1 MPVITING
9 VIGSGTLEIGH
20 LVAQNMG
27 LNYVDR
33 YIFSEAAR
41 LVGSPISRLI
51 EKEQRVVPFRE
62 RVARFMQGVLERS
75 AVAGAG
81 AEPYF
86 GRGIEMLP
94 AEAYTELVSDAAAST
109 VHDRAFIEATTSVIK
124 ELAAGGNV
132 VIIGR
137 GGNMILADTPGVVH
151 VGLLAPMAVRIDTM
165 AKREMFTPDEARAY
179 AEDLENARV
188 TFYRK
193 FFRVPANDPTRY
205 HLMLNIGR
213 ISQTTAAEIIAHAAE
228 DITAAAPK
236 PTATANPAP
245 ASPPASTTTARA

>member
-1 MPVITING
+1 MAVITING

-20 LVAQNMG
+20 MVAQNLG
-27 LNYVDR
+27 INYVDR

-41 LVGSPISRLI
+41 LVGSPIGQLI

-94 AEAYTELVSDAAAST
+94 AEAYTELVSDAASSSP
-109 VHDRAFIEATTSVIK
+109 VHDRAFIDATTSVIK
-124 ELAAGGNV
+124 ELAEGGDV

-151 VGLLAPMAVRIDTM
+151 VGLIAPMEVRIDTM
-165 AKREMFTPDEARAY
+165 AKREMFSNEEARAY

-193 FFRVPANDPTRY
+193 FFRVGANDPTKF

-213 ISQTTAAEIIAHAAE
+213 ISQSTAAEIIGHAAE
-228 DITAAAPK
+228 DIAGAA
-236 PTATANPAP
+236 T
-245 ASPPASTTTARA
+245 

>member
-9 VIGSGTLEIGH
+9 VIGSGTLEVGH
-20 LVAQNMG
+20 MVAQNMG
-27 LNYVDR
+27 INYVDR

-41 LVGSPISRLI
+41 LVGSPIGQMI
-51 EKEQRVVPFRE
+51 EKEQRVIPFRE
-62 RVARFMQGVLERS
+62 KVARFMQTVLERS

-94 AEAYTELVSDAAAST
+94 AEAYTELVSDAAATSA

-124 ELAAGGNV
+124 DLAAAGDV

-137 GGNMILADTPGVVH
+137 GSNMILADTPGVVH
-151 VGLLAPMAVRIDTM
+151 VGLVAPMAVRIDTM
-165 AKREMFTPDEARAY
+165 AKREMFNPEEARAY
-179 AEDLENARV
+179 SEELENARL

-193 FFRVPANDPTRY
+193 FFRINANDPTKY

-213 ISQTTAAEIIAHAAE
+213 ISQSTAAEIIGH
-228 DITAAAPK
+228 
-236 PTATANPAP
+236 ATADIAGAP
-245 ASPPASTTTARA
+245 VG

>member
-20 LVAQNMG
+20 LVAQNLG
-27 LNYVDR
+27 INYVDR

-41 LVGSPISRLI
+41 LVGSPIGQMI
-51 EKEQRVVPFRE
+51 EKEQRVIPFRE
-62 RVARFMQGVLERS
+62 KVARFMQTVLERS

-94 AEAYTELVSDAAAST
+94 AEAYTELVSDAAST
-109 VHDRAFIEATTSVIK
+109 SAVHDRAFIEATTSVIK
-124 ELAAGGNV
+124 DLAAAGDV

-137 GGNMILADTPGVVH
+137 GSNMILADTPGVVH
-151 VGLLAPMAVRIDTM
+151 VGLVAPMDVRIDTM
-165 AKREMFTPDEARAY
+165 AKREMFNPEEARAY
-179 AEDLENARV
+179 SEELENARV

-193 FFRVPANDPTRY
+193 FFRINANDPTKY

-213 ISQTTAAEIIAHAAE
+213 ISQSTAAEIIGHASA
-228 DITAAAPK
+228 DIAGVPVG
-236 PTATANPAP
+236 
-245 ASPPASTTTARA
+245 

>member
-20 LVAQNMG
+20 LVAQNLG

-41 LVGSPISRLI
+41 LVGSPVGQLM

-94 AEAYTELVSDAAAST
+94 AEAYTELVSDAAATSP
-109 VHDRAFIEATTSVIK
+109 VHDRAFIDATTSVIT
-124 ELAAGGNV
+124 ELAESGDV

-151 VGLLAPMAVRIDTM
+151 VGLVAPMDVRIDTM
-165 AKREMFTPDEARAY
+165 AKRELFSNAEARAY
-179 AEDLENARV
+179 AEELENARV

-193 FFRVPANDPTRY
+193 FFRVNANDPENF

-213 ISQTTAAEIIAHAAE
+213 ISQSTAAEIIGHAAE
-228 DITAAAPK
+228 DIATAAD
-236 PTATANPAP
+236 
-245 ASPPASTTTARA
+245 

>member
-9 VIGSGTLEIGH
+9 VIGSGTLEVGH
-20 LVAQNMG
+20 MVAQNMG
-27 LNYVDR
+27 INYVDR

-41 LVGSPISRLI
+41 LVGSPIGQMI
-51 EKEQRVVPFRE
+51 EKEQRVIPFRE
-62 RVARFMQGVLERS
+62 KVARFMQTVLERS

-94 AEAYTELVSDAAAST
+94 AEAYTELVSDAAST
-109 VHDRAFIEATTSVIK
+109 SAVHDRAFIEATTSVIK
-124 ELAAGGNV
+124 DLAAAGDV

-137 GGNMILADTPGVVH
+137 GSNMILADTPGVVH
-151 VGLLAPMAVRIDTM
+151 VGLVAPMAVRIDTM
-165 AKREMFTPDEARAY
+165 AKREMFNPEEARAY
-179 AEDLENARV
+179 SEELENARL

-193 FFRVPANDPTRY
+193 FFRINANDPTKY

-213 ISQTTAAEIIAHAAE
+213 ISQSTAAEIIGH
-228 DITAAAPK
+228 
-236 PTATANPAP
+236 ATADIAGAP
-245 ASPPASTTTARA
+245 VG

>member
-9 VIGSGTLEIGH
+9 LIGSGTLEIGH
-20 LVAQNMG
+20 LVAQNLG

-41 LVGSPISRLI
+41 LVGSPVTRLI

-62 RVARFMQGVLERS
+62 KVARFMQTVLERS

-94 AEAYTELVSDAAAST
+94 AEAYTELVSDTAATSA
-109 VHDRAFIEATTSVIK
+109 VHDRAFIEATTSVIN
-124 ELAAGGNV
+124 ELAAGGDV

-137 GGNMILADTPGVVH
+137 GSNMILADVPGVVH
-151 VGLLAPMAVRIDTM
+151 VGLVAPMDVRIDTM
-165 AKREMFTPDEARAY
+165 SKREMFTPDEAKSY
-179 AEDLENARV
+179 AEELETARL

-193 FFRVPANDPTRY
+193 FFRINANDPTQY

-213 ISQTTAAEIIAHAAE
+213 ISQNTAAEIIGHASE
-228 DITAAAPK
+228 DITGS
-236 PTATANPAP
+236 PAG
-245 ASPPASTTTARA
+245 

>member
-1 MPVITING
+1 MPVITVNG

-41 LVGSPISRLI
+41 LVGSPISQLI

-62 RVARFMQGVLERS
+62 KVARFMQGVLERS
-75 AVAGAG
+75 AIAGAG

-94 AEAYTELVSDAAAST
+94 AEAYTELVSDAASGSA
-109 VHDRAFIEATTSVIK
+109 VHDKAFIQATTSVIK
-124 ELAAGGNV
+124 ELAAGGEV

-137 GGNMILADTPGVVH
+137 GSNMILANTPGVVH
-151 VGLLAPMAVRIDTM
+151 VGLMAPLDVRIDTM
-165 AKREMFTPDEARAY
+165 AKREMFTPEEARAY
-179 AEDLENARV
+179 AEELENARV

-193 FFRVPANDPTRY
+193 FFRVNANDPTKF

-213 ISQTTAAEIIAHAAE
+213 ISQSTAAEIIAHAAE
-228 DITAAAPK
+228 DITQAVAA
-236 PTATANPAP
+236 
-245 ASPPASTTTARA
+245 

>member
-27 LNYVDR
+27 INYVDR

-41 LVGSPISRLI
+41 LVGSPIGQMI
-51 EKEQRVVPFRE
+51 EKEQRVIPFRE
-62 RVARFMQGVLERS
+62 KVARFMQTVLERS

-94 AEAYTELVSDAAAST
+94 AEAYTELVSDAAST
-109 VHDRAFIEATTSVIK
+109 SAVHDRAFIEATTSVIK
-124 ELAAGGNV
+124 DLAAAGDV

-137 GGNMILADTPGVVH
+137 GSNMILADTPGVVH
-151 VGLLAPMAVRIDTM
+151 VGLVAPMDVRIDTM
-165 AKREMFTPDEARAY
+165 SKREMFNLEEARAY
-179 AEDLENARV
+179 SEELENARV

-193 FFRVPANDPTRY
+193 FFRINANDPTKY

-213 ISQTTAAEIIAHAAE
+213 ISQSTAAEIIGHASA
-228 DITAAAPK
+228 DIAGVPVG
-236 PTATANPAP
+236 
-245 ASPPASTTTARA
+245 

>member
-9 VIGSGTLEIGH
+9 IIGSGTLEIGH

-41 LVGSPISRLI
+41 LVGSPVGQLI

-62 RVARFMQGVLERS
+62 KVARFMQGVLERS

-94 AEAYTELVSDAAAST
+94 AEAYTELVSDAAAASP
-109 VHDRAFIEATTSVIK
+109 VHDRAFIDATTSVIK
-124 ELAAGGNV
+124 ELAAGGDV

-137 GGNMILADTPGVVH
+137 GSNIILADMPGVVH
-151 VGLLAPMAVRIDTM
+151 IGLVAPMDVRVDTM
-165 AKREMFTPDEARAY
+165 AKRELFSNEEARDY
-179 AEDLENARV
+179 AEELENARV

-193 FFRVPANDPTRY
+193 FFRIMNPNDPTNF

-213 ISQTTAAEIIAHAAE
+213 ISQSTAAEIIAHAAE
-228 DITAAAPK
+228 DIAGI
-236 PTATANPAP
+236 NG
-245 ASPPASTTTARA
+245 

>member
-9 VIGSGTLEIGH
+9 VIGSGTIEIGH
-20 LVAQNMG
+20 MVAQNLG
-27 LNYVDR
+27 INYVDR

-41 LVGSPISRLI
+41 LVGSPIGQLI

-94 AEAYTELVSDAAAST
+94 AEAYTELVSDAASSSP
-109 VHDRAFIEATTSVIK
+109 VHDRAFIDATTSVIK
-124 ELAAGGNV
+124 ELAAGGDV

-137 GGNMILADTPGVVH
+137 GGNMILADTPGC
-151 VGLLAPMAVRIDTM
+151 GTRGID
-165 AKREMFTPDEARAY
+165 RSHGRA
-179 AEDLENARV
+179 
-188 TFYRK
+188 
-193 FFRVPANDPTRY
+193 
-205 HLMLNIGR
+205 H
-213 ISQTTAAEIIAHAAE
+213 
-228 DITAAAPK
+228 
-236 PTATANPAP
+236 
-245 ASPPASTTTARA
+245 

>member
-20 LVAQNMG
+20 MVAQNMG
-27 LNYVDR
+27 INYVDR

-41 LVGSPISRLI
+41 LVGSPIRQMI
-51 EKEQRVVPFRE
+51 EKEQRVIPFRE
-62 RVARFMQGVLERS
+62 KVARFMQTVLERS

-94 AEAYTELVSDAAAST
+94 AEAYTELVSDAAST
-109 VHDRAFIEATTSVIK
+109 SAVHDRAFIDATTSVIK
-124 ELAAGGNV
+124 DLAAAGDV

-137 GGNMILADTPGVVH
+137 GSNMILADTPGVVH
-151 VGLLAPMAVRIDTM
+151 VGLVAPMDVRIDTM
-165 AKREMFTPDEARAY
+165 AKREMFNPEEARAY
-179 AEDLENARV
+179 SEELENARV

-193 FFRVPANDPTRY
+193 FFRINANDPTKY

-213 ISQTTAAEIIAHAAE
+213 ISQGTAAEIIGHAAA
-228 DITAAAPK
+228 DIVGTPVG
-236 PTATANPAP
+236 
-245 ASPPASTTTARA
+245 

>member
-41 LVGSPISRLI
+41 LVGSPISQLI
-51 EKEQRVVPFRE
+51 EKEQRVVPFGQ
-62 RVARFMQGVLERS
+62 RVARFMQTVLERS

-94 AEAYTELVSDAAAST
+94 AEAYTELVSDTAST
-109 VHDRAFIEATTSVIK
+109 SPVHDRAFINATTSVIK
-124 ELAAGGNV
+124 ELAAADNV

-137 GGNMILADTPGVVH
+137 GSNMILADTPGVVH
-151 VGLLAPMAVRIDTM
+151 VGLVAPMDVRIDTM

-179 AEDLENARV
+179 AEELENARV

-193 FFRVPANDPTRY
+193 FFRTGANDPDRF

-213 ISQTTAAEIIAHAAE
+213 ISQSTAAEIIGHAAA
-228 DITAAAPK
+228 DIAAAP
-236 PTATANPAP
+236 AD
-245 ASPPASTTTARA
+245 

>member
-9 VIGSGTLEIGH
+9 VIGSGTLEVGH
-20 LVAQNMG
+20 MVAQNMG
-27 LNYVDR
+27 INYVDR

-41 LVGSPISRLI
+41 LVGSPIGQMI
-51 EKEQRVVPFRE
+51 EKEQRVIPFRE
-62 RVARFMQGVLERS
+62 KVARFMQTVLERS

-94 AEAYTELVSDAAAST
+94 AEAYTELVSDAAST
-109 VHDRAFIEATTSVIK
+109 SAVHDRAFIEATTSVIK
-124 ELAAGGNV
+124 DLAAAGDV

-137 GGNMILADTPGVVH
+137 GSNMILADTPGVVH
-151 VGLLAPMAVRIDTM
+151 VGLVAPMAVRIDTM
-165 AKREMFTPDEARAY
+165 AKREMFNPEEARAY
-179 AEDLENARV
+179 SEELENARL

-193 FFRVPANDPTRY
+193 FFRINANDPTKY

-213 ISQTTAAEIIAHAAE
+213 ISQSTAAEIIGH
-228 DITAAAPK
+228 
-236 PTATANPAP
+236 ATADIVGTPVG
-245 ASPPASTTTARA
+245 

>member
-20 LVAQNMG
+20 LVAQNLG
-27 LNYVDR
+27 INYVDR

-41 LVGSPISRLI
+41 LVGSPVSRLI

-62 RVARFMQGVLERS
+62 RVARFMQTVLERS

-86 GRGIEMLP
+86 GRGVEMLP
-94 AEAYTELVSDAAAST
+94 AEAYTELVSDAAASST
-109 VHDRAFIEATTSVIK
+109 VHDRAFIDATTSVIK
-124 ELAAGGNV
+124 ELAAGGDV

-137 GGNMILADTPGVVH
+137 GSNMILANTPGVVH
-151 VGLLAPMAVRIDTM
+151 IGLLAPMDVRIDTM
-165 AKREMFTPDEARAY
+165 AKRELFTPDEARAY
-179 AEDLENARV
+179 AEELENARL

-193 FFRVPANDPTRY
+193 FFRVNANDPTQF

-213 ISQTTAAEIIAHAAE
+213 ISQSTAAEIIGHAAA
-228 DITAAAPK
+228 DITGAAD
-236 PTATANPAP
+236 
-245 ASPPASTTTARA
+245 

>member
-41 LVGSPISRLI
+41 LVGSPVGRLI

-62 RVARFMQGVLERS
+62 KVARFMQTVLERS

-94 AEAYTELVSDAAAST
+94 AEAYTELVSDAASSSN

-124 ELAAGGNV
+124 ELAGGGDV

-137 GGNMILADTPGVVH
+137 GSNMILADTPGVIH
-151 VGLLAPMAVRIDTM
+151 VGLLAPMDVRVDTM
-165 AKREMFTPDEARAY
+165 AKREMFTPDEARSY
-179 AEDLENARV
+179 AEELENARV

-193 FFRVPANDPTRY
+193 FFRTDANDPTKF

-213 ISQTTAAEIIAHAAE
+213 ISQSTAAEIIAHAAE
-228 DITAAAPK
+228 DIAAAV
-236 PTATANPAP
+236 PA
-245 ASPPASTTTARA
+245 

>member
-20 LVAQNMG
+20 LVAQNLG
-27 LNYVDR
+27 INYVDR

-41 LVGSPISRLI
+41 LVGSPIGQLI

-94 AEAYTELVSDAAAST
+94 AEAYTELVSDAAATSP
-109 VHDRAFIEATTSVIK
+109 VHDRAFIDATTSVIT
-124 ELAAGGNV
+124 ELASGGDV

-137 GGNMILADTPGVVH
+137 GGNMILADMPGVVH
-151 VGLLAPMAVRIDTM
+151 VGLVAPMDVRIDTM
-165 AKREMFTPDEARAY
+165 AKREMFSNEEARAY

-193 FFRVPANDPTRY
+193 FFRVNANDPTKF

-213 ISQTTAAEIIAHAAE
+213 ISQSTAAEIIGHAAE
-228 DITAAAPK
+228 DIAGAAD
-236 PTATANPAP
+236 
-245 ASPPASTTTARA
+245 

>member
-41 LVGSPISRLI
+41 LVGSPVGQLI
-51 EKEQRVVPFRE
+51 EKEQRVVPVRE
-62 RVARFMQGVLERS
+62 KVARFMQGVLERS

-86 GRGIEMLP
+86 GCGIEMLP
-94 AEAYTELVSDAAAST
+94 AEAYTELVSDAAAASP
-109 VHDRAFIEATTSVIK
+109 VHDRAFIDATTSVIK
-124 ELAAGGNV
+124 ELAEGGDV

-137 GGNMILADTPGVVH
+137 GSNIILADMPGVVH
-151 VGLLAPMAVRIDTM
+151 IGLVAPMDVRIDTM
-165 AKREMFTPDEARAY
+165 AKRELFSNEEARDY
-179 AEDLENARV
+179 AEELENARV

-193 FFRVPANDPTRY
+193 FFRILNPNDPTNF
-205 HLMLNIGR
+205 HVMLNIGR
-213 ISQTTAAEIIAHAAE
+213 ISQNTAAEIIAHAAE
-228 DITAAAPK
+228 DIAG
-236 PTATANPAP
+236 ANA
-245 ASPPASTTTARA
+245 

>member
-20 LVAQNMG
+20 LVAQNLG
-27 LNYVDR
+27 INYVDR

-41 LVGSPISRLI
+41 LVGSPVSRLI

-62 RVARFMQGVLERS
+62 RVARFMQTVLERS

-86 GRGIEMLP
+86 GRGVEMLP
-94 AEAYTELVSDAAAST
+94 AEAYTELVSDAAASST
-109 VHDRAFIEATTSVIK
+109 VHDRAFIDATTSVIK
-124 ELAAGGNV
+124 ELAAGGDV

-137 GGNMILADTPGVVH
+137 GSNMILANTPGVVH
-151 VGLLAPMAVRIDTM
+151 IGLLAPMDVRIDTM
-165 AKREMFTPDEARAY
+165 AKRELFTPEEARAY
-179 AEDLENARV
+179 AEELENARL

-193 FFRVPANDPTRY
+193 FFRVNANDPTQF

-213 ISQTTAAEIIAHAAE
+213 ISQSTAAEIIGHAAA
-228 DITAAAPK
+228 DITGAAD
-236 PTATANPAP
+236 
-245 ASPPASTTTARA
+245 

>member
-33 YIFSEAAR
+33 YIFAEAAR
-41 LVGSPISRLI
+41 LVGSPISLLI

-62 RVARFMQGVLERS
+62 KVARFMQGVLERS

-94 AEAYTELVSDAAAST
+94 AEAYTELMSDAAAASP
-109 VHDRAFIEATTSVIK
+109 VHDRAFIAATTSVIK
-124 ELAAGGNV
+124 ELAAGGDV
-132 VIIGR
+132 VICGR
-137 GGNMILADTPGVVH
+137 GGNMILADTPGVIH
-151 VGLLAPMAVRIDTM
+151 VGLVAPMNVRSDTM
-165 AKREMFTPDEARAY
+165 AKREMFSPEEARAY
-179 AEDLENARV
+179 AEELENARV
-188 TFYRK
+188 TYYRK
-193 FFRVPANDPTRY
+193 FFRVDANDPTRF

-213 ISQTTAAEIIAHAAE
+213 ISQSTAAEIIGHAAA
-228 DITAAAPK
+228 DIAAEA
-236 PTATANPAP
+236 PAP
-245 ASPPASTTTARA
+245 APA

>member
-9 VIGSGTLEIGH
+9 VIGSGTLEVGH
-20 LVAQNMG
+20 MVAQNMG
-27 LNYVDR
+27 INYVDR

-41 LVGSPISRLI
+41 LVGSPIGQMI
-51 EKEQRVVPFRE
+51 EKEQRVIPFRE
-62 RVARFMQGVLERS
+62 KVARFMQTVLERS

-94 AEAYTELVSDAAAST
+94 AEAYTELVSDAAATSA
-109 VHDRAFIEATTSVIK
+109 VHDRAFIDATTSVIK
-124 ELAAGGNV
+124 DLAAAGDV

-137 GGNMILADTPGVVH
+137 GSNMILADTPGVVH
-151 VGLLAPMAVRIDTM
+151 VGLVAPMAVRIDTM
-165 AKREMFTPDEARAY
+165 AKREMFNPEEARAY
-179 AEDLENARV
+179 SEELENARL

-193 FFRVPANDPTRY
+193 FFRINANDPTKY

-213 ISQTTAAEIIAHAAE
+213 ISQSTAAEIIGH
-228 DITAAAPK
+228 
-236 PTATANPAP
+236 ATADIAGAP
-245 ASPPASTTTARA
+245 VG

>member
-20 LVAQNMG
+20 LVAQNLG
-27 LNYVDR
+27 INYVDR

-41 LVGSPISRLI
+41 LVGSPIGQLI

-62 RVARFMQGVLERS
+62 KVARFMQGVLERS

-94 AEAYTELVSDAAAST
+94 AEAYTELVSDAAATSP
-109 VHDRAFIEATTSVIK
+109 VHDRAFIDATTSVIK
-124 ELAAGGNV
+124 ELADSGDV

-151 VGLLAPMAVRIDTM
+151 VGLVAPMEVRIDTM
-165 AKREMFTPDEARAY
+165 AKREMFSNEEARAY

-193 FFRVPANDPTRY
+193 FFRANANDPTKF

-213 ISQTTAAEIIAHAAE
+213 ISQSTAAEIIGHAAE
-228 DITAAAPK
+228 DIAG
-236 PTATANPAP
+236 
-245 ASPPASTTTARA
+245 ASV

>member
-20 LVAQNMG
+20 LVAQNLG
-27 LNYVDR
+27 INYVDR

-41 LVGSPISRLI
+41 LVGSPVSRLI

-62 RVARFMQGVLERS
+62 RVARFMQTVLERS

-86 GRGIEMLP
+86 GRGVEMLP
-94 AEAYTELVSDAAAST
+94 AEAYTELVSDAAASST

-124 ELAAGGNV
+124 ELAAGGDV

-137 GGNMILADTPGVVH
+137 GSNMILANTPGVVH
-151 VGLLAPMAVRIDTM
+151 IGLLAPMDVRIDTM
-165 AKREMFTPDEARAY
+165 AKRELFTPEEARAY
-179 AEDLENARV
+179 AEELENARL

-193 FFRVPANDPTRY
+193 FFRVNANDPTQF

-213 ISQTTAAEIIAHAAE
+213 ISQSTAAEIIGHAAA
-228 DITAAAPK
+228 DITGAAD
-236 PTATANPAP
+236 
-245 ASPPASTTTARA
+245 

>member
-20 LVAQNMG
+20 LVAQNLG
-27 LNYVDR
+27 INYVDR
-33 YIFSEAAR
+33 YIFAEAAR
-41 LVGSPISRLI
+41 LVGSPVGRLI
-51 EKEQRVVPFRE
+51 EKEQRVIPFRE
-62 RVARFMQGVLERS
+62 RVARFMQTVLERS

-86 GRGIEMLP
+86 GRGVEMLP
-94 AEAYTELVSDAAAST
+94 AEAYTELVSDAAASST

-124 ELAAGGNV
+124 ELAAGGDV

-137 GGNMILADTPGVVH
+137 GSNMILADTPGVVH
-151 VGLLAPMAVRIDTM
+151 IGLLAPLAVRIDTM

-179 AEDLENARV
+179 AEDLENARL

-193 FFRVPANDPTRY
+193 FFRVNANDPTRF

-213 ISQTTAAEIIAHAAE
+213 ISQGTAAEIIAHAAA
-228 DITAAAPK
+228 DIAG
-236 PTATANPAP
+236 AP
-245 ASPPASTTTARA
+245 AD

>member
-20 LVAQNMG
+20 QVAQNMG

-62 RVARFMQGVLERS
+62 KVARFMQGVLERS
-75 AVAGAG
+75 AVAGAGAG

-94 AEAYTELVSDAAAST
+94 AEAYTELVSDAAASST

-124 ELAAGGNV
+124 ELAGGGDV

-137 GGNMILADTPGVVH
+137 GGNMILADAPGVVH

-165 AKREMFTPDEARAY
+165 AKRELFTPEEARAY
-179 AEDLENARV
+179 AEELENARV

-193 FFRVPANDPTRY
+193 FFRVNANDPTRF

-213 ISQTTAAEIIAHAAE
+213 ISQSTAAEIIAHAAE
-228 DITAAAPK
+228 DITAA
-236 PTATANPAP
+236 TTVATRAAP
-245 ASPPASTTTARA
+245 A

>member
-20 LVAQNMG
+20 MVAQNMG
-27 LNYVDR
+27 INYVDR

-41 LVGSPISRLI
+41 LVGSPIGQMI
-51 EKEQRVVPFRE
+51 EKEQRVIPFRE
-62 RVARFMQGVLERS
+62 KVARFMQTVLERS

-94 AEAYTELVSDAAAST
+94 AEAYTELVSDAAST
-109 VHDRAFIEATTSVIK
+109 SAVHDRAFIEATTSVIK
-124 ELAAGGNV
+124 DLAAAGDV

-137 GGNMILADTPGVVH
+137 GSNMILADTPGVVH
-151 VGLLAPMAVRIDTM
+151 VGLVAPMDVRIDTM
-165 AKREMFTPDEARAY
+165 AKREMFNPEEARAY
-179 AEDLENARV
+179 SEELENARV

-193 FFRVPANDPTRY
+193 FFRINANDPTKY

-213 ISQTTAAEIIAHAAE
+213 ISQSTAAEIIGHASA
-228 DITAAAPK
+228 DIAGVPVG
-236 PTATANPAP
+236 
-245 ASPPASTTTARA
+245 

>member
-20 LVAQNMG
+20 MVAQNMG
-27 LNYVDR
+27 INYVDR

-41 LVGSPISRLI
+41 LVGSPIGQMI
-51 EKEQRVVPFRE
+51 EKEQRVIPFRE
-62 RVARFMQGVLERS
+62 KVARFMQTVLERS

-94 AEAYTELVSDAAAST
+94 AEAYTELVSDAAST
-109 VHDRAFIEATTSVIK
+109 SAVHDRAFIDATTSVIK
-124 ELAAGGNV
+124 DLAAAGDV

-137 GGNMILADTPGVVH
+137 GSNMILADTPGVVH
-151 VGLLAPMAVRIDTM
+151 VGLVAPMDVRIDTM
-165 AKREMFTPDEARAY
+165 AKREMFNPEEARAY
-179 AEDLENARV
+179 SEELENARV

-193 FFRVPANDPTRY
+193 FFRIHANDPTKY

-213 ISQTTAAEIIAHAAE
+213 ISQGTAAEIIGHAAA
-228 DITAAAPK
+228 DIVGTPVG
-236 PTATANPAP
+236 
-245 ASPPASTTTARA
+245 

>member
-20 LVAQNMG
+20 MVAQNMG
-27 LNYVDR
+27 INYVDR

-41 LVGSPISRLI
+41 LVGSPIGQMI
-51 EKEQRVVPFRE
+51 EKEQRVIPFRE
-62 RVARFMQGVLERS
+62 KVARFMQTVLERS

-94 AEAYTELVSDAAAST
+94 AEAYTELVSDAAST
-109 VHDRAFIEATTSVIK
+109 SAVHDRAFIDATTSVIK
-124 ELAAGGNV
+124 DLAAAGDV

-137 GGNMILADTPGVVH
+137 GSNMILADTPGVVH
-151 VGLLAPMAVRIDTM
+151 VGLVAPMDVRIDTM
-165 AKREMFTPDEARAY
+165 AKREMFNSEEARAY
-179 AEDLENARV
+179 SEELENARV

-193 FFRVPANDPTRY
+193 FFRINANDPTKY

-213 ISQTTAAEIIAHAAE
+213 ISQGTAAEIIGHAAA
-228 DITAAAPK
+228 DIVGTPVG
-236 PTATANPAP
+236 
-245 ASPPASTTTARA
+245 

>member
-1 MPVITING
+1 MPVITVNG

-20 LVAQNMG
+20 LVAQNLG
-27 LNYVDR
+27 INYVDR

-41 LVGSPISRLI
+41 LVGSPVSRLI

-62 RVARFMQGVLERS
+62 RVARFMQTVLERS

-86 GRGIEMLP
+86 GRGVEMLP
-94 AEAYTELVSDAAAST
+94 AEAYTELVSDAASSSS

-124 ELAAGGNV
+124 ELAAGGDV

-137 GGNMILADTPGVVH
+137 GSNMILANTPGVVH
-151 VGLLAPMAVRIDTM
+151 IGLLAPMDVRIDTM
-165 AKREMFTPDEARAY
+165 AKRELFTPEEARAY
-179 AEDLENARV
+179 AEELENARL

-193 FFRVPANDPTRY
+193 FFRVNANDPTQF

-213 ISQTTAAEIIAHAAE
+213 ISQSTAAEIIGHAAA
-228 DITAAAPK
+228 DITGAV
-236 PTATANPAP
+236 
-245 ASPPASTTTARA
+245 SD